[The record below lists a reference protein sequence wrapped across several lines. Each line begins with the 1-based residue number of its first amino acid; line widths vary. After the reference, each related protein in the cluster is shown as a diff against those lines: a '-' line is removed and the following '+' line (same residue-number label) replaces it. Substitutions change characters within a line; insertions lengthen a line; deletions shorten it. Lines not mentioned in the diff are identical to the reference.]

1 MSRKVLQTI
10 VLGGATAVSSI
21 ALADGGSGF
30 RIVVPM
36 PPPASRPSEA
46 DLSAVGDA
54 QSIVVIA
61 QKQAADAHAEL
72 TRAQAELKRV
82 TRQLQGGLE
91 ASGGMISARDA
102 VVRAKAAYE
111 AATKQ
116 VLSALAQR
124 ADYREACAAVTR
136 AQQASADVSSR
147 IDSGFEERVAAGQA
161 VLNAKTAVSRIE
173 SAALDGDPDVT
184 KAWGQCVA
192 ASGHLREVRAQLE
205 GTLHQDPTYFFACQ
219 AVDEARDK
227 AFMADKELA
236 AAKQD
241 LVAARERV
249 ADKQAA
255 RQQVA
260 DWAKSHGL
268 PEPP

>member
-10 VLGGATAVSSI
+10 VFAGATAVSSI

-36 PPPASRPSEA
+36 PPPASRPSNA
-46 DLSAVGDA
+46 DLTAVADA

-61 QKQAADAHAEL
+61 QKEAADAHAEL
-72 TRAQAELKRV
+72 ARAQAELKRV

-91 ASGGMISARDA
+91 ANSDMISAREA

-111 AATKQ
+111 AATKP
-116 VLSALAQR
+116 VLAALAQR
-124 ADYREACAAVTR
+124 ADYRDACAALTR
-136 AQQASADVSSR
+136 AQQTSAEVSSR
-147 IDSGFEERVAAGQA
+147 VVASFEERVAAGQA
-161 VLNAKTAVSRIE
+161 VLNAKTAVNRLE
-173 SAALDGDPDVT
+173 TVALDNDPEVA
-184 KAWGQCVA
+184 KAWSQCLA
-192 ASGHLREVRAQLE
+192 ASGRLREVRARLE
-205 GTLHQDPTYFFACQ
+205 HTVQWDPSWVDASQ
-219 AVDEARDK
+219 AVDEAQGK
-227 AFMADKELA
+227 ALAADRELA

-241 LVAARERV
+241 LATARDRV

-268 PEPP
+268 PDPP